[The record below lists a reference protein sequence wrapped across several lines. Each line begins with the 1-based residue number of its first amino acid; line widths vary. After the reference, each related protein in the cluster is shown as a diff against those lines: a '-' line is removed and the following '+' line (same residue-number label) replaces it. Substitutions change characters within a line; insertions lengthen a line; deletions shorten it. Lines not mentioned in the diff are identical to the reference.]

1 MIKLEDLMSYLEV
14 LDNDQLKAIELA
26 VNVEFNM
33 RRLNSRMEKINGK
46 TKAESQDN
54 SGNQG

>member
-46 TKAESQDN
+46 KKAESQNN